1 MIKIALISHQ
11 AFALINFRKSLLEKL
26 VKSGSVVYAFA
37 PDFTDENSRVLLGMG
52 VVPVK
57 YSLDRTGFNPLKDF
71 FDTVILALSLRKLKI
86 DVTLGFAIKPVIFGT
101 IAAYIAGVS
110 KRIVM
115 IEGLGYVF
123 TEGGES
129 LPIARKLLRK
139 FVIFL
144 YAVSLRKAHKVI
156 FLNQDDMTFFI
167 NQKIIKSNNCL
178 NLRGIG
184 VDVDYWPQIFPTQD
198 PITFVLVARLLREKG
213 VYEYVDA
220 IKKIKNLGLKA
231 RFLLLGD
238 IDSNPGSISSE
249 EVLEWVA
256 QGLLDWP
263 GHVDIK
269 KWIMKCSVFVLPS
282 YREGLPRSTME
293 AMSAGLPVITTDVP
307 GCRETVID
315 GVNGLLIPPYN
326 SEALA
331 EAMKNFI
338 ENPGL
343 ITSMGR
349 ESRRIA
355 VGEFNVHEKDFQV
368 IKCLGLKF

>member
-1 MIKIALISHQ
+1 MIRVALISHQ
-11 AFALINFRKSLLEKL
+11 AFALINFRKTLLEKL

-37 PDFTDENSRVLLGMG
+37 PDFTDEISRVLLEMG
-52 VVPVK
+52 VTPVR
-57 YSLDRTGFNPLKDF
+57 YRLDRTGFNPFKDF
-71 FDTVILALSLRKLKI
+71 FDTIILAHSLRRLRI

-110 KRIVM
+110 RRIVM

-123 TEGGES
+123 TESGEP
-129 LPIARKLLRK
+129 LTITRKLLRK

-144 YAVSLRKAHKVI
+144 YAVSLKKVQKII
-156 FLNQDDMTFFI
+156 FLNQDDMTVFI
-167 NQKIIKSNNCL
+167 NQKIVKSNNCL

-184 VDVDYWPQIFPTQD
+184 VDVDYWPQIFPVQE
-198 PITFVLVARLLREKG
+198 PVTFVLVARLLREKG
-213 VYEYVDA
+213 VYEYVEA
-220 IKKIKNLGLKA
+220 IKKIKALGLKA
-231 RFLLLGD
+231 QFLLLGD
-238 IDSNPGSISSE
+238 IDLNPGSIGTD

-256 QGLLDWP
+256 QGFLDWP
-263 GHVDIK
+263 GHVDIR
-269 KWIMKCSVFVLPS
+269 KWMIKCSVFVLPS

-293 AMSAGLPVITTDVP
+293 AMSTGLPVITTDVP
-307 GCRETVID
+307 GCRETVINW
-315 GVNGLLIPPYN
+315 VNGLLIPPYN
-326 SEALA
+326 SDALA
-331 EAMKNFI
+331 EAMIKFI

-368 IKCLGLKF
+368 LKCLGL